1 MVDKS
6 HAWKNEMSC
15 VSFTFFT
22 DFCLRE
28 NSSQYST
35 GQLKLGQ
42 KHTFSAIRRFGGK
55 LLGNPSS
62 CKLVGSRGGGDLR
75 EEKATSEL
83 IMQSSIPITFGSCYF

>member
-15 VSFTFFT
+15 VSFACFT

-28 NSSQYST
+28 NSSQCST

-42 KHTFSAIRRFGGK
+42 KHTFSAVKRTGGK
-55 LLGNPSS
+55 LSGNPSS
-62 CKLVGSRGGGDLR
+62 CKLVENRGGGDLR
-75 EEKATSEL
+75 KEKATSEL
-83 IMQSSIPITFGSCYF
+83 IM